1 MSEEALT
8 DDLSMDGVTEEV
20 TEVMTEPDSD
30 GVVDVFGERIVA
42 DADGAVLEDD
52 VYAYEISPDPTDE
65 PDTTS

>member
-30 GVVDVFGERIVA
+30 GVVDVFGERIVT
-42 DADGAVLEDD
+42 DADGAVIEDD
-52 VYAYEISPDPTDE
+52 VYAFEISPSPAE
-65 PDTTS
+65 ENDTTS